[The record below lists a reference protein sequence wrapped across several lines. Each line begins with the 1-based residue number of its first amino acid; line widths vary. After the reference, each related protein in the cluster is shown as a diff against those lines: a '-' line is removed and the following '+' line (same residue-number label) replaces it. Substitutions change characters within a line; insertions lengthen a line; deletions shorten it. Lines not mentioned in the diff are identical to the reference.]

1 MMRQKEEEIPF
12 VDRWTPRPE
21 QVLFQSVKNNIVAPL
36 SKFFQMEGSANAI
49 DYFKISPK
57 RSYNSED
64 SKKHTCL
71 YLNYFEAYFDEEKEY
86 FTNMAKIK
94 FSIDYYRE
102 EYHKD
107 NFISDVVKYILQKS
121 IFDKIH
127 QMVEYNY
134 NLSLSY
140 NSTNNPQLQYTDE
153 HAKILSQISIL
164 INLCIPLITHFV
176 YVKRILE
183 VDEFLLDVYDYIIY
197 APPFQHVDINSK
209 LYETSISNISNNEKN
224 NPIIWAKQSIRGK
237 DVITHSL
244 DAISNIYL
252 SIISKF
258 TFEMNMINLNYTSNH
273 QYNKHTVTY
282 ITYEYS
288 YIPLSSSKRDDEDN
302 ASEMDKYEQHL
313 VKQNEALYLQS
324 KVNCQ
329 FTLDN
334 VEKMC
339 GPFDEKEIHF
349 YMRKL
354 KNEEGEII
362 NGFQKQLVFNMLYK
376 YFEDTVSINA
386 INVISYIKLMLSA
399 RDMLKT
405 MNLTYLSTIIASKVE
420 KVVTRKSLNKKELV
434 KMQSSQYYKMV
445 EDKYKNDKIIKQM
458 LSYVATIITSSF
470 RIIDYRNPE
479 LNGKPIE
486 IETDIIIEEIL
497 LFMLMV

>member
-1 MMRQKEEEIPF
+1 
-12 VDRWTPRPE
+12 
-21 QVLFQSVKNNIVAPL
+21 
-36 SKFFQMEGSANAI
+36 
-49 DYFKISPK
+49 
-57 RSYNSED
+57 
-64 SKKHTCL
+64 
-71 YLNYFEAYFDEEKEY
+71 
-86 FTNMAKIK
+86 
-94 FSIDYYRE
+94 
-102 EYHKD
+102 
-107 NFISDVVKYILQKS
+107 
-121 IFDKIH
+121 
-127 QMVEYNY
+127 
-134 NLSLSY
+134 
-140 NSTNNPQLQYTDE
+140 
-153 HAKILSQISIL
+153 
-164 INLCIPLITHFV
+164 
-176 YVKRILE
+176 
-183 VDEFLLDVYDYIIY
+183 
-197 APPFQHVDINSK
+197 
-209 LYETSISNISNNEKN
+209 
-224 NPIIWAKQSIRGK
+224 
-237 DVITHSL
+237 
-244 DAISNIYL
+244 
-252 SIISKF
+252 
-258 TFEMNMINLNYTSNH
+258 MINLNYTSI
-273 QYNKHTVTY
+273 QMYNKHQVTD
-282 ITYEYS
+282 IAYEYS

-302 ASEMDKYEQHL
+302 ASEMDKYEQNL

-349 YMRKL
+349 YMREL

-362 NGFQKQLVFNMLYK
+362 NGFQKQLVFNMFYK